1 MTAGNFLA
9 FHSGFMSCQLSIAS
23 FKETLRV
30 HDKDSFTAAGI
41 RIIIPDFRSK
51 MSLQCRIPLENVFVN
66 EVIVDEAF
74 ITSLSTSLNEKSKRK
89 DDRLCHVRKDHDKLM
104 DVVETFGSKVSI
116 M

>member
-1 MTAGNFLA
+1 MTRTCSQLLA
-9 FHSGFMSCQLSIAS
+9 SGSLSLTS
-23 FKETLRV
+23 
-30 HDKDSFTAAGI
+30 GPW
-41 RIIIPDFRSK
+41 RIPY
-51 MSLQCRIPLENVFVN
+51 RIPLENLCVN
-66 EVIVDEAF
+66 EVMADEAF